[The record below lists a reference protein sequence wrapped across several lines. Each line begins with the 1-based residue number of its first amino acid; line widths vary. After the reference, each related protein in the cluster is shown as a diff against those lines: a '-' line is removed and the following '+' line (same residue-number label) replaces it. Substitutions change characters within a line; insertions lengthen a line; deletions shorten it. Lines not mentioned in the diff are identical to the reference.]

1 VFNEQKDEKPQNDNK
16 QIFQPLQKTDDRR
29 RYKLLLEI
37 QKRQENTNKVR
48 Q

>member
-1 VFNEQKDEKPQNDNK
+1 VVDGLSVISTEGPGLDCHGQRGQR
-16 QIFQPLQKTDDRR
+16 I
-29 RYKLLLEI
+29 KLLLEI